1 MSATYIQLTCC
12 KSPFNVVTLLGADAL
27 YPAGVV
33 NGDTQIQAGDILV
46 LFGLTKDI
54 QKILEM

>member
-1 MSATYIQLTCC
+1 
-12 KSPFNVVTLLGADAL
+12 
-27 YPAGVV
+27 V

-54 QKILEM
+54 QRILEM